1 MGTIFNCYD
10 LYKAV
15 VGREVIKHNMRF
27 ITMIPAGYTL
37 SEEECWKYYGAGLD
51 KVKIA
56 TSSKN
61 RYVFDKLVIPL
72 PSYVQILKEE

>member
-1 MGTIFNCYD
+1 MNLIFNHHD
-10 LYKAV
+10 SYKAAI
-15 VGREVIKHNMRF
+15 GNEVIKHNMRF

-37 SEEECWKYYGAGLD
+37 SEEECWKYYGAGLG

-61 RYVFDKLVIPL
+61 RYVFDKLVISL